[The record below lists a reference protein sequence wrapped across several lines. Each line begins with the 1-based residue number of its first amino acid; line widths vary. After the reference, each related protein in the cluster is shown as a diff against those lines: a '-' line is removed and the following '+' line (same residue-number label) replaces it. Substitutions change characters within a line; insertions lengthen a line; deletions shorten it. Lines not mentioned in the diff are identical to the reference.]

1 MTIKKRLFISNI
13 LMLVIPAALAIIV
26 LISCLF
32 ILLVSLFPHTEYR
45 LGFHEEL
52 TETRYQAV
60 ELAADWLSDSDANH
74 KYETE
79 AALARLTEKN
89 QIVLQIYQDQC
100 LIQGFGDKTIP
111 SHAQLEQS
119 LAVLNGEGSYSCF
132 LKWNWAN
139 FHIARNIWMP

>member
-1 MTIKKRLFISNI
+1 MEGLPMTIKKRLFISNI

-52 TETRYQAV
+52 TETRYQA
-60 ELAADWLSDSDANH
+60 DANH